1 MWCDLDGYEDKLIP
15 FYAQIIMLTRVC
27 MLRWTCSQILGSSF
41 LFIVAFLRYADC
53 LMVDSSIL
61 HTHAYTKSVE
71 FLCSAWRLYF
81 SISQHVFWF
90 LLSSVSP
97 YSMYNFYHCLKSCY
111 LSAQLCKCDVC
122 AGVHGHSKCFHPTQK
137 QRRSRWISV
146 EWRGWTSRGWLSFW
160 GVAISA
166 HTQWRRH
173 ISDFKKDRDGGNGCK
188 LNGHPLYFSN
198 HFLVSYPF
206 MLQNKIHL
214 AHTYQESLQ

>member
-1 MWCDLDGYEDKLIP
+1 MLSSNSKAKYVLTISTDQPLVGVTILISLRRNISTVDYSSLLAWVNTKILRM
-15 FYAQIIMLTRVC
+15 FQILESSAKLTRN
-27 MLRWTCSQILGSSF
+27 RAASD
-41 LFIVAFLRYADC
+41 LFNFNIQL
-53 LMVDSSIL
+53 LI
-61 HTHAYTKSVE
+61 
-71 FLCSAWRLYF
+71 
-81 SISQHVFWF
+81 WF
-90 LLSSVSP
+90 VSPLLS
-97 YSMYNFYHCLKSCY
+97 
-111 LSAQLCKCDVC
+111 
-122 AGVHGHSKCFHPTQK
+122 G
-137 QRRSRWISV
+137 RSRWISV